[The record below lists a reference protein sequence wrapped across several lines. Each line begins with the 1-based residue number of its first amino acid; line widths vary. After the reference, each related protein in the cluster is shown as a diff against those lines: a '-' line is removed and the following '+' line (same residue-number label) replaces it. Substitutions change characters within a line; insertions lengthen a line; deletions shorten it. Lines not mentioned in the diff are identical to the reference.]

1 MSKRG
6 KVLLLADMQPTMT
19 HFSTVALIVS
29 KSSPNIFYDKMSGT
43 ERGVL
48 TLTIRDSPL
57 HLTNCKCWGQRAC
70 VEEYSAMLR
79 IGHVVDIVGAKVM
92 SNPMISS
99 TDKQQ
104 QRYQPQGTLSCVL
117 VVNEGS
123 GYVVRHDCDDSA
135 PVLALQ
141 QLLHLPLKPLGSA
154 LKLADVRSG
163 LIGGGGANAFVDL
176 LVVVA
181 AVRPVREIKR
191 KLPAAIGK
199 AQDPLHCL
207 EAVVIDASY
216 PEGMLLSIWQPDW
229 ISLAQRWQP
238 RHTVLHLVDVRV
250 SHSDYHRCP
259 VLSHSNCTLVCEDP
273 QAAGLDCSRLLAFAA
288 SQPVRSFEGYAHTEL
303 DNLPAGWLQR
313 ERVLV
318 DSYSV
323 FIFFLLAASIL
334 NQMTV
339 RQIYSR
345 AEGELQDVSQDQF
358 TAVLYGMVT
367 KLDLDGFVPNI
378 SRNTVCQR
386 PIPRGL
392 EDCATEACQMEFL
405 LGHDGPRTSRYFNI
419 NIHFSDQTGSLLE
432 ARLAGNPAERILGL
446 EAEHFDRLTEREK
459 SDLKWRFLLKYF
471 EARLLVK
478 KPAGMRRNLVIVV
491 VDMQAIPLAK
501 LVEHMAVF

>member
-6 KVLLLADMQPTMT
+6 KFLHLADMQPTMT

-29 KSSPNIFYDKMSGT
+29 KSSPNFFYDKMSGT

-70 VEEYSAMLR
+70 VEEYSAMLQ
-79 IGHVVDIVGAKVM
+79 IGLVVDIVGAKVM
-92 SNPMISS
+92 SHAKVSLA
-99 TDKQQ
+99 DQQ
-104 QRYQPQGTLSCVL
+104 QRYQPQGTISCVL

-123 GYVVRHDCDDSA
+123 GYLVRHDNDDSA

-163 LIGGGGANAFVDL
+163 LIGGGGASAFVDL

-191 KLPAAIGK
+191 KHQVASGK
-199 AQDPLHCL
+199 TQDPLHCL
-207 EAVVIDASY
+207 ETVVIDASY
-216 PEGMLLSIWQPDW
+216 PEGMLFSIWQADW
-229 ISLAQRWQP
+229 IRRAQRWQP

-259 VLSHSNCTLVCEDP
+259 VLSHSNGTLVCEDP

-288 SQPVRSFEGYAHTEL
+288 TQPVKSFDGYAHTEL
-303 DNLPAGWLQR
+303 DNLPT
-313 ERVLV
+313 
-318 DSYSV
+318 
-323 FIFFLLAASIL
+323 AASIRS
-334 NQMTV
+334 QMTV

-345 AEGELQDVSQDQF
+345 AEGELQDASQDQF

-378 SRNTVCQR
+378 SRKCTVCQR

-392 EDCATEACQMEFL
+392 EDCATEACHIEFL
-405 LGHDGPRTSRYFNI
+405 LGNDGPRTNRYFNI

-432 ARLAGNPAERILGL
+432 AHLAGNPAERILGL
-446 EAEHFDRLTEREK
+446 EADNFDQLTEREK
-459 SDLKWRFLLKYF
+459 SNLKWRFLLKYF

-478 KPAGMRRNLVIVV
+478 KPAGMRRNLVVVV

-501 LVEHMAVF
+501 LVENMTVF

>member
-6 KVLLLADMQPTMT
+6 KFLLLADMQPTMT

-70 VEEYSAMLR
+70 VEEYSAMLH

-92 SNPMISS
+92 SHAKISS
-99 TDKQQ
+99 KEQQ

-123 GYVVRHDCDDSA
+123 GYLVRHDGDDSS

-163 LIGGGGANAFVDL
+163 LIGGGGASAFVDL

-181 AVRPVREIKR
+181 AIRPVREIKR
-191 KLPAAIGK
+191 KFPVASGK
-199 AQDPLHCL
+199 VLDPLHCL
-207 EAVVIDASY
+207 EAVVIDSSY
-216 PEGMLLSIWQPDW
+216 PEGMLLSIWQADW
-229 ISLAQRWQP
+229 IRRAQRWQP

-259 VLSHSNCTLVCEDP
+259 VLSHSNGTLICEDP
-273 QAAGLDCSRLLAFAA
+273 HAAGVDCSRLLAFAA
-288 SQPVRSFEGYAHTEL
+288 SQPVRTFDGYAHTEL
-303 DNLPAGWLQR
+303 DNLPT
-313 ERVLV
+313 
-318 DSYSV
+318 
-323 FIFFLLAASIL
+323 AASIRS
-334 NQMTV
+334 QMTV

-345 AEGELQDVSQDQF
+345 AEGELQDASQDQF

-405 LGHDGPRTSRYFNI
+405 LGNDGPRTNRYFNI

-501 LVEHMAVF
+501 LVEKMSVF